1 MVSRCRL
8 QKNGKDQVLIF
19 MLAIILIAM
28 VSGCSN
34 KQTAAVPRA
43 VEVKAVQA
51 VQRDTQVTHEYI
63 GQVEAKKEVQIKAKV
78 SGNIVDKMVA
88 GGSVVSA
95 GQPLFQIDR
104 RQYEAQ
110 LLSAK
115 AQLAHSEAV
124 LGNSHLDTVRY
135 TKLAEQQAIPQQ
147 QLDTALYAER
157 QNVSLVEANRA
168 QVQLAQDNL
177 QDTLIVAPFNGRID
191 INDLSTGSFVQ
202 AGQTVLATISSGDPV
217 VVRFSMSEN
226 EYLAFLQKGEGT
238 SLTEWGQDLRL
249 LLSNGTQY
257 PLPGRVEEVDRG
269 LNQGTG
275 TLTCKAVFANP
286 RGLLAPG
293 MFARVAIQG
302 QIQQNA
308 ILVPQRAVQEMLGKT
323 IVTIVGEGDRAEK
336 RNVKMGAKIGNCW
349 IVEEGLTIADRV
361 IVEGFIKT
369 PPGTPLKVT
378 MIQLDELKIPAG
390 N

>member
-1 MVSRCRL
+1 MLSMF
-8 QKNGKDQVLIF
+8 QKSEKYHIALLLSALI
-19 MLAIILIAM
+19 LVAL

-34 KQTAAVPRA
+34 KQAAAVPQA
-43 VEVKAVQA
+43 VAVKAMQV
-51 VQRDTQVTHEYI
+51 VQRDTPVIYEYI
-63 GQVEAKKEVQIKAKV
+63 GQVEAKNEAQIKAKV
-78 SGNIVDKMVA
+78 SGNIVAKMVT
-88 GGSVVSA
+88 GGAVVSI

-124 LGNSHLDTVRY
+124 LGNSRLDTVRY
-135 TKLAEQQAIPQQ
+135 IKLAEQRAIPQQ
-147 QLDTALYAER
+147 QLDTALYAEQ
-157 QNVSLVEANRA
+157 QNISLVEANRA

-191 INDLSTGSFVQ
+191 INDVNVGSFVQ
-202 AGQTVLATISSGDPV
+202 AGQTVLSTISSGDPMF
-217 VVRFSMSEN
+217 VRFSMSEN
-226 EYLAFLQKGEGT
+226 EYLRFIQEGKGI
-238 SLTEWGQDLRL
+238 SLTGEWGKDLKL

-257 PLPGRVEEVDRG
+257 PLTGQVEEIDRG

-275 TLTCKAVFANP
+275 TLTYKAIFPNP
-286 RGLLAPG
+286 QGILVPG

-302 QIQQNA
+302 QIHQGA

-323 IVTIVGEGDRAEK
+323 IVTIVGEGDKAER
-336 RNVKMGAKIGNCW
+336 RNVKMGAKVGSYW
-349 IVEEGLTIADRV
+349 IVEEGLTTSDRV

-369 PPGTPLKVT
+369 PPGTPLKIT
-378 MIQLDELKIPAG
+378 MIQLGDLKIPAG